1 MSLVTVL
8 DDYQAVALASADW
21 SAVQAAH
28 TVEVLTEH
36 IADQAALARRLARER
51 DRRGDA

>member
-28 TVEVLTEH
+28 TVEVITEH
-36 IADQAALARRLARER
+36 IADESALVRRLARER